1 MTKNSFAVEVTFKNA
16 PKFSDLPPPT
26 ERGEGGGAGQEDT
39 MSFEDTSYVHSDPHG
54 MKSRVS

>member
-16 PKFSDLPPPT
+16 PKFLDLPPPT
-26 ERGEGGGAGQEDT
+26 ERGEGREEDT